1 MTKIIRLT
9 ERDLTR
15 IVRRVIKENESKKYL
30 GVNENIIDNTLNKL
44 FGKKI
49 KSVSV
54 DPNGINSYA
63 ILSSGEKVTTKDN
76 RLTLN
81 GCASTNNQ
89 ERTPENDCGA
99 SFDFNNNQYSCRGR
113 RGCIKD

>member
-1 MTKIIRLT
+1 MARIIRLT
-9 ERDLTR
+9 ESDLTR
-15 IVRRVIKENESKKYL
+15 IVKRVIKENESKKGL
-30 GVNENIIDNTLNKL
+30 GMNENLIDNALNKL
-44 FGKKI
+44 FGKKV
-49 KSVSV
+49 KSISV
-54 DPNGINSYA
+54 DPNGVNSYV

-99 SFDFNNNQYSCRGR
+99 SFDFENNQYSCRGN